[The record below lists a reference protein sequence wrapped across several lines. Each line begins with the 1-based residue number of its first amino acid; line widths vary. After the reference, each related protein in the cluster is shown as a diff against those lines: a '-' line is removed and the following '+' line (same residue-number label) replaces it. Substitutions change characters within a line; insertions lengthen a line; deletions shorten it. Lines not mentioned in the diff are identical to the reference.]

1 MPIET
6 MDLDGFLKFL
16 KEKQGPQSDRKFA
29 QQLGVSPSYLS
40 DVYNGRTVPGESI
53 TAALAARRSV
63 VFHVEV
69 PEGKTMGSD
78 QDSKKKDSKKKEK
91 S

>member
-6 MDLDGFLKFL
+6 LDLDGFLRFL
-16 KEKQGPQSDRKFA
+16 KQKQGQQSDRKFA

-53 TAALAARRSV
+53 TTALMARRSV

-69 PEGKTMGSD
+69 PEGNSAEEKTED
-78 QDSKKKDSKKKEK
+78 KKEK
-91 S
+91 P

>member
-6 MDLDGFLKFL
+6 LDLDGFLKFL

-53 TAALAARRSV
+53 TAALEARRSV
-63 VFHVEV
+63 VFHVDV
-69 PEGKTMGSD
+69 PASLA
-78 QDSKKKDSKKKEK
+78 SRRKKENK
-91 S
+91 

>member
-6 MDLDGFLKFL
+6 LDLDGFLKFL
-16 KEKQGPQSDRKFA
+16 KQKQGSQSDRKFA
-29 QQLGVSPSYLS
+29 QHLGVSPSYLS

-69 PEGKTMGSD
+69 PDAQRVGTTNDPGTRKEE
-78 QDSKKKDSKKKEK
+78 KK
-91 S
+91 

>member
-1 MPIET
+1 MPVET
-6 MDLDGFLKFL
+6 LDLDGFLKFL
-16 KEKQGPQSDRKFA
+16 KQKQGDQSDRKFA

-53 TAALAARRSV
+53 TAALSARRSV
-63 VFHVEV
+63 VFHVPVSE
-69 PEGKTMGSD
+69 EGDAREGT
-78 QDSKKKDSKKKEK
+78 KKEK

>member
-6 MDLDGFLKFL
+6 LDLDGFLKFL
-16 KEKQGPQSDRKFA
+16 KQKQGDQSDRKFA

-53 TAALAARRSV
+53 TAALNARRDV
-63 VFHVEV
+63 VFHVSS
-69 PEGKTMGSD
+69 PGG
-78 QDSKKKDSKKKEK
+78 KKKEK

>member
-6 MDLDGFLKFL
+6 LDLDGFLKFL
-16 KEKQGPQSDRKFA
+16 KQKQGDQSDRKFA
-29 QQLGVSPSYLS
+29 RQLGVSPSYLS

-53 TAALAARRSV
+53 TAALNARRDV
-63 VFHVEV
+63 VFHV
-69 PEGKTMGSD
+69 PTPPQG
-78 QDSKKKDSKKKEK
+78 KKEK

>member
-69 PEGKTMGSD
+69 PEGKTGSSV
-78 QDSKKKDSKKKEK
+78 DSKKQDSKKKEK

>member
-6 MDLDGFLKFL
+6 LDLDGFLKFL
-16 KEKQGPQSDRKFA
+16 KQKQGDQSDRKFA

-53 TAALAARRSV
+53 TSALAARREV
-63 VFHVEV
+63 VFHVPV
-69 PEGKTMGSD
+69 PEADEGG
-78 QDSKKKDSKKKEK
+78 KKEK

>member
-6 MDLDGFLKFL
+6 LDLDGFLKFL
-16 KEKQGPQSDRKFA
+16 KQKQGEQSDRKFA

-53 TAALAARRSV
+53 TAAISARRSV

-69 PEGKTMGSD
+69 PEGDAKESG
-78 QDSKKKDSKKKEK
+78 QKEK
-91 S
+91 K

>member
-6 MDLDGFLKFL
+6 LDLDGFLKFL
-16 KEKQGPQSDRKFA
+16 KQKQGQQSDRKFA

-53 TAALAARRSV
+53 TAALNARRDV
-63 VFHVEV
+63 VFHVPV
-69 PEGKTMGSD
+69 PEEGESA
-78 QDSKKKDSKKKEK
+78 KKEK

>member
-6 MDLDGFLKFL
+6 LDLDGFLKFL
-16 KEKQGPQSDRKFA
+16 KQKQGDQSDRKFA
-29 QQLGVSPSYLS
+29 RQLGVSPSYLS

-53 TAALAARRSV
+53 TGALMARRSV

-69 PEGKTMGSD
+69 PEGGSAGEKTEEE
-78 QDSKKKDSKKKEK
+78 KEK

>member
-6 MDLDGFLKFL
+6 LDLDGFLKFL
-16 KEKQGPQSDRKFA
+16 KQKQGQQSDRKFA

-53 TAALAARRSV
+53 TAALNARRDV
-63 VFHVEV
+63 VFHVETTD
-69 PEGKTMGSD
+69 K
-78 QDSKKKDSKKKEK
+78 KKKEK

>member
-6 MDLDGFLKFL
+6 LDLDGFLKFL
-16 KEKQGPQSDRKFA
+16 KQKQGQQSDRKFA

-53 TAALAARRSV
+53 TAALHARRDV
-63 VFHVEV
+63 VFHVPV
-69 PEGKTMGSD
+69 PEEDKST
-78 QDSKKKDSKKKEK
+78 KKEK

>member
-1 MPIET
+1 MPVET
-6 MDLDGFLKFL
+6 LDLDGFLKFL
-16 KEKQGPQSDRKFA
+16 KHKQGDQSDRKFA

-53 TAALAARRSV
+53 TGALAARRSV

-69 PEGKTMGSD
+69 PD
-78 QDSKKKDSKKKEK
+78 AQDDGTKKEEK
-91 S
+91 K

>member
-6 MDLDGFLKFL
+6 LDLDGFLKFL
-16 KEKQGPQSDRKFA
+16 KQKQGGQSDRKFA
-29 QQLGVSPSYLS
+29 RQLGVSPSYLS

-69 PEGKTMGSD
+69 PGD
-78 QDSKKKDSKKKEK
+78 QDDGTAKKEK
-91 S
+91 Q

>member
-6 MDLDGFLKFL
+6 LDLDGFLKFL
-16 KEKQGPQSDRKFA
+16 KQKQGEQSDRKFA

-53 TAALAARRSV
+53 TAAINAQRSV
-63 VFHVEV
+63 VFHVDV
-69 PEGKTMGSD
+69 PE
-78 QDSKKKDSKKKEK
+78 DSAEERKQKEK
-91 S
+91 K

>member
-6 MDLDGFLKFL
+6 LDLDGFLKFL
-16 KEKQGPQSDRKFA
+16 KQKQGPQSDRKFA

-40 DVYNGRTVPGESI
+40 DVYNGRTVPGVSI
-53 TAALAARRSV
+53 TTALNARRDV
-63 VFHVEV
+63 VFHVETD
-69 PEGKTMGSD
+69 K
-78 QDSKKKDSKKKEK
+78 KKKEK

>member
-6 MDLDGFLKFL
+6 LDLDGFLKFL
-16 KEKQGPQSDRKFA
+16 KQKQGPQSDRKFA

-53 TAALAARRSV
+53 TAALSARRDV
-63 VFHVEV
+63 VFHVET
-69 PEGKTMGSD
+69 PDK
-78 QDSKKKDSKKKEK
+78 KKKEK

>member
-6 MDLDGFLKFL
+6 LDLDGFLRFL
-16 KEKQGPQSDRKFA
+16 KQKQGDQSDRKFA

-63 VFHVEV
+63 VFHVTV
-69 PEGKTMGSD
+69 PEATAED
-78 QDSKKKDSKKKEK
+78 TTQKEK

>member
-6 MDLDGFLKFL
+6 LDLDGFLKFL
-16 KEKQGPQSDRKFA
+16 KQKQGDQSDRKFA

-53 TAALAARRSV
+53 TSALMARRDV
-63 VFHVEV
+63 VFHVDV
-69 PEGKTMGSD
+69 PEAPPA
-78 QDSKKKDSKKKEK
+78 DSTKKEK
-91 S
+91 K

>member
-6 MDLDGFLKFL
+6 LDLDGFLKFL
-16 KEKQGPQSDRKFA
+16 KQKQGPQSDRKFA

-53 TAALAARRSV
+53 TTALEARRSI
-63 VFHVEV
+63 VFHVDV
-69 PEGKTMGSD
+69 PASPA
-78 QDSKKKDSKKKEK
+78 SHSKKEK
-91 S
+91 K

>member
-6 MDLDGFLKFL
+6 LDLDGFLKFL
-16 KEKQGPQSDRKFA
+16 KEKQGEQSDRKFA
-29 QQLGVSPSYLS
+29 KQLGVSASYLS

-53 TAALAARRSV
+53 TAPLMARRKLL
-63 VFHVEV
+63 FEVEV
-69 PEGKTMGSD
+69 EESSEGRSN
-78 QDSKKKDSKKKEK
+78 DSSKNCKKKEGD

>member
-6 MDLDGFLKFL
+6 LDLDGFLKFL
-16 KEKQGPQSDRKFA
+16 KQKQGGQSDRKFA

-53 TAALAARRSV
+53 TAALAARRSL

-69 PEGKTMGSD
+69 PDAQNPGTT
-78 QDSKKKDSKKKEK
+78 KKEK
-91 S
+91 K

>member
-6 MDLDGFLKFL
+6 LDLDGFLKFL
-16 KEKQGPQSDRKFA
+16 KQKQGEQSDRKFA

-53 TAALAARRSV
+53 TAAISARRSM
-63 VFHVEV
+63 VFHVDV
-69 PEGKTMGSD
+69 PEGS
-78 QDSKKKDSKKKEK
+78 QEPEQKEK
-91 S
+91 K